1 MVLLFLRISSKSLP
15 NKLEP
20 ISPSETSKTIEVDIL
35 GNVLSLD
42 INVIAI
48 VPREPAAG
56 NEPPVIESGINHVT
70 GNATGSFLA
79 VIADPEEIID
89 RDYKVFFVDDSTLE
103 HLTTEFTIIDQAS
116 GEILLTGSS
125 DLFISSELEKQLI
138 DGLKFNFENDEVADI
153 KSVELDGRSNLNV
166 NINDFAQL
174 RVPIDFEIRFFDEIA
189 DTSYAQFANFRIP
202 VNFQVWNITE
212 NVKMEFQFTESGSG
226 QENMISPGDVLTL
239 IAKRQGF
246 NISTTWRLV
255 FSITTGLDLIL
266 PEGGD
271 ILLVTTYKP
280 FSSEDVYEFSTVGW
294 NATNEQDENLLDNV
308 FVVPDPYVGVNSLER
323 KRSSSLSGRGER
335 RVDFVNLPRQ
345 CTIRIYTVS
354 GKFVEVLDHNA
365 SQDNGREPW
374 DLTSTD
380 GLEVAYGVYFF
391 HIDAPGIGQKVGRFA
406 IIK

>member
-1 MVLLFLRISSKSLP
+1 
-15 NKLEP
+15 
-20 ISPSETSKTIEVDIL
+20 
-35 GNVLSLD
+35 VLSLD
-42 INVIAI
+42 INVAAI

-56 NEPPVIESGINHVT
+56 NQPPVIESGIKHVT

-79 VIADPEEIID
+79 VIADPEKVID
-89 RDYKVFFVDDSTLE
+89 RGYKVFFVDDSTLE
-103 HLTTEFTIIDQAS
+103 HLTTEFTILDQAT

-125 DLFISSELEKQLI
+125 DLFGSSELEIQVV
-138 DGLKFNFENDEVADI
+138 DGLKFSFDNDEVTEI
-153 KSVELDGRSNLNV
+153 KSVELTGGSNLNV
-166 NINDFAQL
+166 DINDFPQL

-212 NVKMEFQFTESGSG
+212 NVKMEFQFAESGTG

-246 NISTTWRLV
+246 NVSTTWRLE
-255 FSITTGLDLIL
+255 FGITTGLDLIL

-271 ILLVTTYKP
+271 ILLVQTDKP

-294 NATNEQDENLLDNV
+294 NTTKEQNESLLDNV
-308 FVVPDPYVGVNSLER
+308 FVVPDPYVGVNSLEI
-323 KRSSSLSGRGER
+323 KQSSALSGRGER

-354 GKFVEVLDHNA
+354 GKFVQAIDHNA